1 MKEVSGNLFSIYM
14 PPIHEATNTNM
25 TSGHVRMVA
34 LFVRLVGY
42 KGSSLY
48 VCRRINLVSLSLL
61 LQQVTTVD
69 PYSDHSYYI
78 WILQSPDRDEILVFP
93 ESPLHKV

>member
-1 MKEVSGNLFSIYM
+1 MLGWLPCLSGWSV
-14 PPIHEATNTNM
+14 TK
-25 TSGHVRMVA
+25 VA
-34 LFVRLVGY
+34 LYMFVE
-42 KGSSLY
+42 GSTLSL
-48 VCRRINLVSLSLL
+48 SLSLL

>member
-1 MKEVSGNLFSIYM
+1 M
-14 PPIHEATNTNM
+14 
-25 TSGHVRMVA
+25 
-34 LFVRLVGY
+34 FVE
-42 KGSSLY
+42 GSTLSL
-48 VCRRINLVSLSLL
+48 SLSLL